1 MSSRTKTTN
10 RRMFFLKLSGLIE
23 SQLRDAYAK
32 KNELG
37 LETQTSLAEKL
48 GVHRSTVNKRLS
60 GARNLTLES
69 IADLIWALGQDV
81 KVEIFDPHEKPTNGK
96 TLISEYAHNE
106 VAPRDIQTGS
116 ASRLKVSSEMPSRL
130 EATSTT
136 KIQNVHKYDAV
147 AH

>member
-1 MSSRTKTTN
+1 MSSRTKASN

-32 KNELG
+32 KSELG

-60 GARNLTLES
+60 GARNLTLETV
-69 IADLIWALGQDV
+69 ADLIWALGQDV
-81 KVEIFDPHEKPTNGK
+81 KVEIFDPNEQPTNGK
-96 TLISEYAHNE
+96 ILISDHAHNE
-106 VAPRDIQTGS
+106 IRSRDIQTGS
-116 ASRLKVSSEMPSRL
+116 ASRLEISTTTSGGHQPSRT
-130 EATSTT
+130 TS
-136 KIQNVHKYDAV
+136 IQNVRRYESV